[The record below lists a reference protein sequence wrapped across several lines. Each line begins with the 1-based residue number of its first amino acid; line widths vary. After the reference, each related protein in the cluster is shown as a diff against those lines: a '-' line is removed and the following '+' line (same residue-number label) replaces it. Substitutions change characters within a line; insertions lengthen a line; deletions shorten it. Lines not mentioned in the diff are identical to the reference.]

1 MLTGITVGIGHAG
14 LHFLYRTHGTQ
25 RKIQPRMLLASHK
38 YSNVDKWVSDEC
50 CVFVFLCFC
59 ESFVFLREF
68 FVNLLFCFG

>member
-38 YSNVDKWVSDEC
+38 YSNVDKWVS
-50 CVFVFLCFC
+50 CVWFTAA
-59 ESFVFLREF
+59 
-68 FVNLLFCFG
+68 FCFGLPYKYLIIS

>member
-38 YSNVDKWVSDEC
+38 YSNVDKWVCLVYC
-50 CVFVFLCFC
+50 C
-59 ESFVFLREF
+59 
-68 FVNLLFCFG
+68 LLFWFTNI